1 MGHRGCC
8 LRSQIIF
15 GFNRLSAVA
24 PPPRPVPPRIHVRV
38 LCRSWPCVRPVMRHH
53 ENSSKL
59 KTCTKSL
66 RLDPRHGSDRRLTGP
81 LVITPNRQKYI
92 ALFLRHRQ
100 QEKVFGGRK
109 TGVLAEV
116 NGFTGAFDCS
126 NSAPTAPKK
135 IGAFLAL
142 RSSFMRKSTLQNCG
156 LCNSQFSATQPPNES
171 YLCLTRTRDV
181 PGFSLARVVCMA
193 PAGLK

>member
-1 MGHRGCC
+1 MYQCVSLSKKVDVKHRKSACMCSSHAMRRWCFPGCVPS
-8 LRSQIIF
+8 RSPF
-15 GFNRLSAVA
+15 RDSGAL
-24 PPPRPVPPRIHVRV
+24 
-38 LCRSWPCVRPVMRHH
+38 L
-53 ENSSKL
+53 
-59 KTCTKSL
+59 L
-66 RLDPRHGSDRRLTGP
+66 RLYGFTLHNP
-81 LVITPNRQKYI
+81 YI

>member
-1 MGHRGCC
+1 MYTISCAQYDTPFYKAC
-8 LRSQIIF
+8 T
-15 GFNRLSAVA
+15 
-24 PPPRPVPPRIHVRV
+24 HVIQAESRVHTTCTCINRV
-38 LCRSWPCVRPVMRHH
+38 LIDVALFRF
-53 ENSSKL
+53 
-59 KTCTKSL
+59 
-66 RLDPRHGSDRRLTGP
+66 
-81 LVITPNRQKYI
+81 YI

>member
-1 MGHRGCC
+1 M
-8 LRSQIIF
+8 
-15 GFNRLSAVA
+15 
-24 PPPRPVPPRIHVRV
+24 
-38 LCRSWPCVRPVMRHH
+38 
-53 ENSSKL
+53 
-59 KTCTKSL
+59 
-66 RLDPRHGSDRRLTGP
+66 
-81 LVITPNRQKYI
+81 
-92 ALFLRHRQ
+92 
-100 QEKVFGGRK
+100 
-109 TGVLAEV
+109 LAEV

-135 IGAFLAL
+135 IGVFLAL